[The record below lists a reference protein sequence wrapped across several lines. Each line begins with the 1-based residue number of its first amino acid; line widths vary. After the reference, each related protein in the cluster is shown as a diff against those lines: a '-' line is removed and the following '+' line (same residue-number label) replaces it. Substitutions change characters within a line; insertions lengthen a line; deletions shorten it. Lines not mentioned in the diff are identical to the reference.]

1 MNAPWGLASRLKLA
15 TLAFT
20 FFDVTKL
27 AENHA
32 SIGKEL
38 PKQGNPTPL
47 SALDFFKLLDVAGAF
62 RKTPDALKVIQ
73 ILERMASTG
82 ALMFVGHDSRVF
94 GGLGNYYLYVPLESE
109 ALRGQFRLVRALGP
123 ELLDHLCAPGL
134 VHITGTNGDGD
145 AVAGTG
151 LVVHPPHVL
160 ICGHVVS
167 DMEVDERQ
175 TFQGKACT
183 VGEDAIYKH
192 AEVDI
197 AVIRVDGPVLT
208 PLQGAMFQAPVVAQT
223 VYTLGYPKLPRLR
236 DASVVI
242 QPGAVTNEA
251 GMSLDG
257 ERLFLY
263 SAIARPGNS
272 GGPVISDDGYVV
284 GVCTNDAT
292 GEYDAVN
299 AFSPHYAGIPA
310 QVVVEAVQSLDLGIQ
325 LAFESYE

>member
-15 TLAFT
+15 TLACT
-20 FFDVTKL
+20 FFDATKL

-32 SIGKEL
+32 SIGKEV
-38 PKQGNPTPL
+38 PKQGNPTAL
-47 SALDFFKLLDVAGAF
+47 SALDFLKFLDVAGTF
-62 RKTPDALKVIQ
+62 QKTPNALQVMQ
-73 ILERMASTG
+73 FLERMASTG
-82 ALMFVGHDSRVF
+82 VLMFFWHDSRII
-94 GGLGNYYLYVPLESE
+94 GGLGNHYLHVPVGSE
-109 ALRGQFRLVRALGP
+109 ALRGQFRLAPALGP
-123 ELLDHLCAPGL
+123 ELLYHLYAPGL

-151 LVVHPPHVL
+151 LVVHPSHVL
-160 ICGHVVS
+160 TCRHVVS
-167 DMEVDERQ
+167 DMDVDERQ

-183 VGEDAIYKH
+183 VGEGAIHKH
-192 AEVDI
+192 ADVDI

-223 VYTLGYPKLPRLR
+223 VYTLGYPKLPRLK

-251 GMSLDG
+251 VMSLDG
-257 ERLFLY
+257 EWLFLY
-263 SAIARPGNS
+263 SAIVRPGNS

-284 GVCTNDAT
+284 GVCTNDVT

-310 QVVVEAVQSLDLGIQ
+310 HVVVEAVQSLGLGIQ